1 MAVTSSDLV
10 LYASA
15 NMPLND
21 NNTSGGAINS
31 GIRVTFTDPSSA
43 AQLIIFSSSAS
54 DTSQTLALKGRNAAG
69 SIITENMS
77 LDGTTNVTSSNTFER
92 VLIAELSDVGV

>member
-43 AQLIIFSSSAS
+43 AQLIIFSSSAVS
-54 DTSQTLALKGRNAAG
+54 YTHLTLPTIL
-69 SIITENMS
+69 
-77 LDGTTNVTSSNTFER
+77 LV
-92 VLIAELSDVGV
+92 